1 MQALTSASYHKDA
14 NTVEELI
21 HNCTQM
27 IQHNSIVA
35 GMGNR
40 MIAPVLSVL
49 LGRKSV
55 QCRNR
60 IEDDYFSFWSSQA
73 KGLNFLEGAYDRA
86 TIEEAV
92 AQVASNRNYATK
104 NQVRV
109 AWYWDIMDMDFE
121 DHFRC
126 VTQDLSAPLGYV
138 LHRTFYIFC
147 SQRTGSAQTI
157 TQQRLSRLIEW
168 ATQKNYHLIV
178 LSDMTNFGM
187 LHEDEVS
194 ENYHVAATILQL
206 LNSESSDVFS
216 PDRIATNLE
225 FQLGHAASP
234 VWTASYAVCA
244 KQFFDIINVSIE
256 YILDRYLRL
265 ANAPKA
271 VTGGRSNMGAFD
283 DLYVAMLEGLFDTVI
298 APRGISAQ
306 EAVFWMDLPY
316 TADLGALE
324 QGLQGGGQSRRGLF
338 GKLFGSKNRGDWTN
352 AIGSVQDFWDTC
364 VWTYYEKP
372 MTEWLASEEGR
383 SAVCEYMYLHLA
395 DKLSLNDMKQSL
407 KDEIDKLNRRRDSFD
422 VPMPEPAVGM
432 GLDEY
437 FHSCARAQVKRKL
450 LPVLLQQLVAV
461 MEQLHQ
467 HASNFEPMLEAVSES
482 LKMRGV
488 DVNIRRAYGSHME
501 HLTEHHQEVL
511 NRNIHPTETEAELL
525 GQLEKTFRE
534 LVELD
539 ASRKYYA
546 SLQEDIQFQIN
557 VGSSQANNIIDNCF
571 AYDMLHAGRLLSY
584 KQQEGTLYCI
594 MNSTLTQLLR
604 DIDAN
609 HIGEK
614 FIANRSDRIER
625 LYLYPIDPDCI
636 QYQ

>member
-1 MQALTSASYHKDA
+1 MQALTGATYRKDA
-14 NTVEELI
+14 NTVEEMI

-27 IQHNSIVA
+27 IQHNSIIA
-35 GMGNR
+35 GIGNR

-55 QCRNR
+55 QCRER
-60 IEDDYFSFWSSQA
+60 IEDDYFSFWSAQA
-73 KGLNFLEGAYDRA
+73 KGLTFVEGAYDRA

-104 NQVRV
+104 NQARI

-121 DHFRC
+121 EHFRC
-126 VTQDLSAPLGYV
+126 VSQDMSAPLGYV
-138 LHRTFYIFC
+138 LHRTYFIFC
-147 SQRTGSAQTI
+147 SQRTGNAQAL
-157 TQQRLSRLIEW
+157 TQQRLSRVIEW

-194 ENYHVAATILQL
+194 ENYHVAASILQL
-206 LNSESSDVFS
+206 LNSESSDVMA

-225 FQLGHAASP
+225 FRLSHANET

-244 KQFFDIINVSIE
+244 KQFFDIISVSVE

-271 VTGGRSNMGAFD
+271 MGESRSNLRVFD
-283 DLYVAMLEGLFDTVI
+283 DLYVSMLEGLFDNVI
-298 APRGISAQ
+298 APHGVSEQDA
-306 EAVFWMDLPY
+306 AFWVDLPY
-316 TADLGALE
+316 TADLDALE

-338 GKLFGSKNRGDWTN
+338 GRLFGFQNRGDWTN
-352 AIGSVQDFWDTC
+352 AIASVQAFWDTC

-372 MTEWLASEEGR
+372 MTEWLDTEEGR

-407 KDEIDKLNRRRDSFD
+407 KEEIDKLNKKRDSFE
-422 VPMPEPAVGM
+422 VPVPEPAVGM

-437 FHSCARAQVKRKL
+437 LHSCACAQVKRKL
-450 LPVLLQQLVAV
+450 MPVLLQQLVTV

-467 HASNFEPMLEAVSES
+467 HASNFEPMLEAVSDS

-501 HLTEHHQEVL
+501 HLTDQNHDVL

-525 GQLEKTFRE
+525 SQLEKTFRE

-546 SLQEDIQFQIN
+546 SLQEDIQFQIK

-571 AYDMLHAGRLLSY
+571 AYDMFHAGRLLSY
-584 KQQEGTLYCI
+584 KQKEGMLYCI
-594 MNSTLTQLLR
+594 MNSTLTQLLK

-625 LYLYPIDPDCI
+625 LYLYPIDPGCI